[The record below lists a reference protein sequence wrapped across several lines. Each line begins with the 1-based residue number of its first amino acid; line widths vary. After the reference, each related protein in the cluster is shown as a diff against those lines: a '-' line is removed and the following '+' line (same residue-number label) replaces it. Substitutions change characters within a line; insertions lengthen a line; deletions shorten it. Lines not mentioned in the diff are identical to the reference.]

1 MQKEKYYI
9 VMADIIDSSDKA
21 GESLMQHFKEMVASV
36 NEELSEKIISP
47 FTITLGDEFQG
58 IVNSL
63 QTAVEVI
70 FLMDEILLEA
80 EQAYKLRFVINF
92 GVIDTPIN
100 RHQAY
105 EMLGDGLTVA
115 RRTLGELKS
124 AESDILVA
132 GIDKRVQENLNMAFQ
147 LYRMIYDDWNSK
159 DRPIARSFMKE
170 PDYKKVA
177 EAYSKDISTMWRRQK
192 SLKIDEFNI
201 ARKLILNLST

>member
-21 GESLMQHFKEMVASV
+21 GGSLMHHFKEMVNSV
-36 NEELSEKIISP
+36 NERLSEKIISP

-80 EQAYKLRFVINF
+80 EEAYKLRFVINF

-100 RHQAY
+100 KEQAY
-105 EMLGDGLTVA
+105 EMLGEGLTVA
-115 RRTLGELKS
+115 RRSLGELKS

-132 GIDKRVQENLNMAFQ
+132 GLDQPLEENLNMAFQ
-147 LYRMIYDDWNSK
+147 LYRMIYDDWGTK
-159 DRPIARSFMKE
+159 DRPIARSFLKE

-177 EAYSKDISTMWRRQK
+177 EIYSKDISTMWRRQK

-201 ARKLILNLST
+201 ARKLILNLSS